1 MTNTPIKE
9 QVTLTFGSIEIT
21 GDLHFANYGDG
32 QTAVYLD
39 TDEGAE
45 HISVNLAAHGLIPR
59 PGSIFIKNE
68 AEHAGLAQSMSGVG
82 LGTVARTVTF
92 GPFNSTAV
100 EFAMEAQLGHVSH
113 WTIDSG
119 NERAE
124 EPPEQYD
131 WVGWEAE
138 PEMTGDGSGDPEKH
152 FLTIR
157 DPGGEEYAVI
167 VHRTVGGKCPLDGP
181 LAEQKCVNAQNIV
194 DALNAQERKA

>member
-1 MTNTPIKE
+1 MTRARA
-9 QVTLTFGSIEIT
+9 TLTVEPDAHAWAS
-21 GDLHFANYGDG
+21 
-32 QTAVYLD
+32 LD
-39 TDEGAE
+39 ATQRQEWLDEL
-45 HISVNLAAHGLIPR
+45 IDAA
-59 PGSIFIKNE
+59 
-68 AEHAGLAQSMSGVG
+68 AD
-82 LGTVARTVTF
+82 
-92 GPFNSTAV
+92 
-100 EFAMEAQLGHVSH
+100 LGHVSH

-124 EPPEQYD
+124 EPPEQYG

-167 VHRTVGGKCPLDGP
+167 VHRTVGGKYPLDGP